1 MSWQIFSLLPVAY
14 ASEAANEGYLKYN
27 GPAQTTFSTFSLFS
41 YFFLLVA
48 VLLLVS
54 FFAYYATKFIGGNIK
69 KNIIKS
75 EAEVVGYIN
84 LGNNKNITFVNLQ
97 AKILVLGVTDNNIN
111 LIKEIVDPEEVQEIK
126 NKFADDND
134 TAEFFH
140 ENIQVLSNLKSR
152 FNPLV
157 KNIKNLK
164 GKDKS

>member
-1 MSWQIFSLLPVAY
+1 MPWEEFSLLPVAY
-14 ASEAANEGYLKYN
+14 ASEAVNEGYLKYT
-27 GPAQTTFSTFSLFS
+27 GPEQTTFSTFSLFS

-48 VLLLVS
+48 VLLIVS

-69 KNIIKS
+69 KNITKK
-75 EAEVVGYIN
+75 EAEVIGYIN

-97 AKILVLGVTDNNIN
+97 AKILVLGVTDANIN
-111 LIKEIVDPEEVQEIK
+111 LLKEIVNPEEVEEIK
-126 NKFADDND
+126 NKFSDDSD
-134 TAEFFH
+134 TTEFFRD
-140 ENIQVLSNLKSR
+140 NIQVLTDLKSK